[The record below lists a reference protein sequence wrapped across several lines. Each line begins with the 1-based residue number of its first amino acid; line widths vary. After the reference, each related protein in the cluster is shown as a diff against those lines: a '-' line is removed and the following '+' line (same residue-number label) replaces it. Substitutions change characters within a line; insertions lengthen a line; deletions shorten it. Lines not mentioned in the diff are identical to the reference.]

1 MIANTRRYWIMVDVT
16 RDINTENE
24 VDNASCVDL
33 QVWMGFFSDILK
45 FRNDMFCRKKGGKM
59 LLS

>member
-1 MIANTRRYWIMVDVT
+1 MVDVT

-24 VDNASCVDL
+24 VENASCVDL

-45 FRNDMFCRKKGGKM
+45 FKNDMFCRKNGKKRR
-59 LLS
+59 LL